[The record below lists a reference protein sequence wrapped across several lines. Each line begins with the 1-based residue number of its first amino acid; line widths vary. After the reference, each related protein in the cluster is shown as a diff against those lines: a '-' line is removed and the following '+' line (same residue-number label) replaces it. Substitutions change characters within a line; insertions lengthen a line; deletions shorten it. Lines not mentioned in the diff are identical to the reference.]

1 MEQVSTTVVRSIS
14 DQLSMAKKNLLNSTK
29 TLQRVQQS
37 FDKQESDV
45 RTLSEKY
52 SQTWIQFFAQTLHDD
67 KLTWCTKCEKLQ
79 KLGTTKAFKVTIED
93 VSDLFPSSSVCELC
107 PKCLKQFST
116 KNWYGRYSSFYNK
129 QAKREV
135 QNLLINEHG
144 VYLYLNNRPVE
155 ENYQREA
162 YKLYR
167 VPEKVRT
174 AFNKRYNIKLIPH

>member
-1 MEQVSTTVVRSIS
+1 MELVSTTVVRSMS
-14 DQLSMAKKNLLNSTK
+14 NQLGMAKKNLLNSTK
-29 TLQRVQQS
+29 ALQRVQQS

-52 SQTWIQFFAQTLHDD
+52 SQAWVRFFAKTLEDN

-79 KLGTTKAFKVTIED
+79 KLGTTKAFKVTTED

-107 PKCLKQFST
+107 AKCLKRFNA
-116 KNWYGRYSSFYNK
+116 KNWYGPYSSFHGK

-135 QNLLINEHG
+135 QSLLINEYG

-155 ENYQREA
+155 EVYQREA
-162 YKLYR
+162 YKLYK
-167 VPEKVRT
+167 VPEKVRV
-174 AFNKRYNIKLIPH
+174 AFNKRYGIKLIPQ